1 MISKDMISVDLSDET
16 VAILEQKMDEM
27 AAELPF
33 LINLTTQ
40 QRRAIQKLGDRT
52 VSFVDKTLEYSK
64 KRRDINP
71 PYLDVAEFEKD
82 YLLWRK
88 LFGIKRQLESLLEGV
103 TDTYMEAGAEAFA
116 AARMFYEAIKSAAK
130 SSVPGTDVIA
140 AELKKRY
147 YYTKSVKN
155 EEPVETP
162 EVTGSTN

>member
-1 MISKDMISVDLSDET
+1 MKYVPLSLYIIQE
-16 VAILEQKMDEM
+16 
-27 AAELPF
+27 F
-33 LINLTTQ
+33 LIAPLS
-40 QRRAIQKLGDRT
+40 R
-52 VSFVDKTLEYSK
+52 
-64 KRRDINP
+64 
-71 PYLDVAEFEKD
+71 
-82 YLLWRK
+82 
-88 LFGIKRQLESLLEGV
+88 
-103 TDTYMEAGAEAFA
+103 AEAFA